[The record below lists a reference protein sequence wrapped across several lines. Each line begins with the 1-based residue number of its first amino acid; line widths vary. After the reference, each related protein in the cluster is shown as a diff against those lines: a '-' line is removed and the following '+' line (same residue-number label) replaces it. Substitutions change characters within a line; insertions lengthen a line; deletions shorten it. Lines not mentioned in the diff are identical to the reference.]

1 MKKAMS
7 LKLYAAGLC
16 AAVIAVTAV
25 AVPPAE
31 AQTRTTKKEYVY
43 VTTRDGTVVRRA
55 RSRVT
60 VAPRSFLDPGTEVRP
75 GERKFTDYA
84 LPPDYSAFDILVNN
98 TAGFH
103 RSPLLGR
110 FDLPANNNPYG
121 W

>member
-1 MKKAMS
+1 MS
-7 LKLYAAGLC
+7 LYAAGVC
-16 AAVIAVTAV
+16 AAVIAVTAM
-25 AVPPAE
+25 ATPPAE
-31 AQTRTTKKEYVY
+31 AQTRTNKKEYVY
-43 VTTRDGTVVRRA
+43 VSRSDGTVVRRA
-55 RSRVT
+55 RSRVR

-75 GERKFTDYA
+75 GERKFTEYA
-84 LPPDYSAFDILVNN
+84 LPTGYSAFDILVNN